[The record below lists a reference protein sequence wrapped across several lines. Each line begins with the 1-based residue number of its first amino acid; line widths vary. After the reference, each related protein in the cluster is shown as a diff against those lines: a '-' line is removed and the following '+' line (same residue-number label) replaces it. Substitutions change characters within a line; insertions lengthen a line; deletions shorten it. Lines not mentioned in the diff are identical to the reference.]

1 MVGGAGVRGWF
12 MVEGAGL
19 ACMPRDIVW
28 PREGKA
34 LQVRGQ
40 ASPPGLGLGLGLG
53 LELGLV

>member
-1 MVGGAGVRGWF
+1 

-19 ACMPRDIVW
+19 ACVPRDIVW